1 MQKLANNKLIY
12 TGILT
17 PIFYESDVLITI
29 KNSSE
34 KIYAKLDEGVGINP
48 FNHYFAHVSIVKING
63 QNIAMEIDYIAENLD
78 KTLLNKLLR
87 YVPQRSEA
95 HLENLLRQLMCISDP
110 LLRHLVLDVLCDDA
124 ILPLLLS
131 TVSDNNQSLF
141 ETIVDNT
148 SVVIEQLY
156 FTTMQHFER
165 DCLITVSLLREIAN
179 NLIFKVSICSHYCH
193 VRSVL
198 DFLAVKFLGLK
209 HCMLAS
215 LAIQHI
221 GVLTTDFDFMFY
233 IEQVIEVCEEG
244 EAAFSVLELIR

>member
-1 MQKLANNKLIY
+1 MQKLADDTLVY

-17 PIFYESDVLITI
+17 PIFYESDVLVTI

-34 KIYAKLDEGVGINP
+34 KIYAKLGEGVGINP

-63 QNIAMEIDYIAENLD
+63 QNIAVEIDYIAENLD

-87 YVPQRSEA
+87 HVPQHSRA
-95 HLENLLRQLMCISDP
+95 HLDNLLRQLMCISDP
-110 LLRHLVLDVLCDDA
+110 LLRYLVLDVLCDDA

-131 TVSDNNQSLF
+131 TVLANKQSLF
-141 ETIVDNT
+141 ETIVYNT

-156 FTTMQHFER
+156 FTSMQSFER
-165 DCLITVSLLREIAN
+165 DCLIAVSLLREIAN

-215 LAIQHI
+215 LAIQHM

-233 IEQVIEVCEEG
+233 VGQVIEVCEEG
-244 EAAFSVLELIR
+244 LPVFSVLELLR